1 MTGEGR
7 EPHDRPTS
15 EIGSEPDEEERAMH
29 KTANEMDNELEVGDI
44 HTKGEDWGGQSVR
57 HIDLPAGADL
67 RPLLQ
72 GLPGDRCDCP
82 HWGYILEGS
91 ISIQYADGTVE
102 VNRAG
107 DLYYWPGGH
116 TAWTD
121 DGVVFVEYSPAE
133 EIEPVLEHLGAQLAP
148 SS

>member
-1 MTGEGR
+1 MPPDIPLPDDAAVGTGPATVEVKAMR
-7 EPHDRPTS
+7 AS
-15 EIGSEPDEEERAMH
+15 VQEIPL
-29 KTANEMDNELEVGDI
+29 ELKVGDI
-44 HTKGEDWGGQSVR
+44 ETHGVDWGGQLVR

-67 RPLLQ
+67 RPLLA
-72 GLPGDRCDCP
+72 GLPGDHCSCP
-82 HWGYILEGS
+82 HWGIILEGS
-91 ISIQYADGTVE
+91 ITLRYADGTEE

-121 DGVVFVEYSPAE
+121 EGVVFYEISPAE
-133 EIEPVLEHLGAQLAP
+133 EIQPVLEHLGAQLAA